1 MFRTQHYVA
10 DDDGRKSE
18 DNIIVLQLICFV
30 VHIQLD
36 TSFYAGNQKKT
47 IQPDCVIAVRDIF

>member
-30 VHIQLD
+30 VHIQLIHP
-36 TSFYAGNQKKT
+36 SCRNQKKT
-47 IQPDCVIAVRDIF
+47 IQPDCVIAV

>member
-1 MFRTQHYVA
+1 MA